1 MPFNFFIVH
10 VHILS
15 IYRLLLYIVLR
26 KDDPTE
32 DKRKVCLEIFQAR
45 FRLGTQVE
53 FQLTSLVIEST
64 WKYYVLL
71 VEFLVNVAD

>member
-15 IYRLLLYIVLR
+15 IYKLLLYIVLR

-32 DKRKVCLEIFQAR
+32 DKRKVLVFKFFSQDSDLEHK
-45 FRLGTQVE
+45 LN
-53 FQLTSLVIEST
+53 SS
-64 WKYYVLL
+64 
-71 VEFLVNVAD
+71 

>member
-32 DKRKVCLEIFQAR
+32 DKRKVLVFKFFRQDSDLEHK
-45 FRLGTQVE
+45 LNSSK
-53 FQLTSLVIEST
+53 LP
-64 WKYYVLL
+64 LL
-71 VEFLVNVAD
+71 